1 MAPTRR
7 EFLAGSIAGAFI
19 LKAAPVSFA
28 ATRKAAEQTDLLV
41 VSEQSRAAFPQGVGS
56 ADPQPDR
63 LMLWTRLDP
72 TVAGY
77 LTALLTVQVSRQ
89 ADFEEL
95 VLERRLA
102 VNKAQ
107 DYTLRTLVT
116 GLLPGTDY
124 YYRFVTSNGVC
135 SRVGRTWTAPDG
147 NDDAPVDIMFAS
159 CQGYTPSKY
168 GVYRH
173 LIEGERSGR
182 MKRPDMILHLG
193 DYVYGIDPD
202 TDIGEPGPGVD
213 QDGNIIEDP
222 FEAALAGHRR
232 IYRAYL
238 KDKDLQDARALYPFV
253 CIWDDHE
260 YANDPWESY
269 IAGEGSQPQ
278 KRLAASQAWFE
289 FVPQILSESRDI
301 PGAANEAH
309 DFRTALVENRPMS
322 DFGDG
327 FMSFEPNNFAA
338 IQALRTYRGIRWGK
352 LVDILLTDNRIYR
365 GPGANPGYTETL
377 IETGAGDVRA
387 FSGFQLHDGKMLYT
401 LSQGRDAN
409 NGNPPET
416 VVIKGEVKPNPRKD
430 SPAVSMLGIEQK
442 DWFKRA
448 LKGSD
453 ATWKVW
459 ANAMP
464 IMGFKF
470 DLSAIDPERPTGYL
484 WTDGWDGFPNERE
497 ELMRY
502 IREEKIG
509 NVVSLSGDRHA
520 HYGGLVAENHEAEKP
535 RYVIPDFTNAA
546 ISAFARGPFLARPL
560 KRMKLGQ
567 LAEAEI
573 TNADGSRKKVSTLNF
588 FMRKGAVATDVL
600 ARTGDLDKA
609 LAAVSNPPNPH
620 LVYAD
625 NDVHG
630 YCIAHFT
637 RKEMVCDFI
646 SVARPL
652 WDPEKFPN
660 GPDTL
665 RVVPL
670 RVKSW
675 RGGSEPKIERLPT
688 IGEIPYGD
696 IM

>member
-7 EFLAGSIAGAFI
+7 EFLASSIAGAFV
-19 LKAAPVSFA
+19 LQAAPLTFA
-28 ATRKAAEQTDLLV
+28 ASDVPAPDPDLLK
-41 VSEQSRAAFPQGVGS
+41 VSSASRAAFPQGVGS

-63 LMLWTRLDP
+63 IMLWTRLDQDK
-72 TVAGY
+72 AGY
-77 LTALLTVQVSRQ
+77 LTALLTLQVSPQPDFRQ
-89 ADFEEL
+89 
-95 VLERRLA
+95 VVIERRLA

-107 DYTLRTLVT
+107 DYTLRTIVT
-116 GLLPGTDY
+116 GLAPKTDY
-124 YYRFVTSNGVC
+124 YYRFITADGVS

-147 NDDAPVDIMFAS
+147 DDESAFDIMFAS
-159 CQGYTPSKY
+159 CQGYAPSKY
-168 GVYRH
+168 GAYRH
-173 LIEGERSGR
+173 LIEGERSSR
-182 MKRPDMILHLG
+182 TKRPAMILHLG
-193 DYVYGIDPD
+193 DYVYGIAPSE
-202 TDIGEPGPGVD
+202 DIGEPDPGMD
-213 QDGNIIEDP
+213 YDGKPIKDP
-222 FEAALAGHRR
+222 YEAALAGHRR

-238 KDKDLQDARALYPFV
+238 KDRDLQDARALYPFV

-309 DFRTALVENRPMS
+309 DFRNALVEDVPMS

-352 LVDILLTDNRIYR
+352 LADILLTDNRIYR

-377 IETGAGDVRA
+377 ITTGVGDVRA
-387 FSGFQLHDGKMLYT
+387 FSGFQLHDGGMLYT

-416 VVIKGEVKPNPRKD
+416 VMIKGEEKPNPRKD
-430 SPAVSMLGIEQK
+430 SPAVSMLGTEQK

-470 DLSAIDPERPTGYL
+470 DLSVIDPEQPTGYL

-502 IREEKIG
+502 IREQKIA

-520 HYGGLVAENHEAEKP
+520 HYGGLVAENHEAENP

-560 KRMKLGQ
+560 KRMGLGQ
-567 LAEAEI
+567 LAEIEV
-573 TNADGSRKKVSTLNF
+573 TTADGNKEEVSTLNF
-588 FMRKGAVATDVL
+588 FMRKGAIATDVL
-600 ARTGDLDKA
+600 AKTGDLEAA
-609 LAAVSNPPNPH
+609 LAAVDNPPNPH

-630 YCIAHFT
+630 YCVAHFEKKSMT
-637 RKEMVCDFI
+637 CDFV

-652 WDPEKFPN
+652 WDPEKFPK

-675 RGGSEPKIERLPT
+675 RGGAEPEIERLPT
-688 IGEIPYGD
+688 IGEIPFGD
-696 IM
+696 EI